1 MFKVPEDFEEML
13 QDIKVLGRREA
24 GILLRMNHKYQNILN
39 DVKVA
44 EDKKTKALEEEAK
57 ALEPVD
63 EDALLDQQL
72 EATLHRI
79 QREKK
84 RVEKKERVLKAKS
97 DLRKKM
103 SVIASSGVDGDDEDL
118 HLSQKLWDKVR
129 AKGFDKVGE
138 KSDDDDSSEEVSE
151 EEE

>member
-1 MFKVPEDFEEML
+1 MRAKEVLAKHAKIFKVPEDFEDML

-39 DVKVA
+39 DVKIA
-44 EDKKTKALEEEAK
+44 QDKKTKALEEEAK

-63 EDALLDQQL
+63 EDAELDKQL

-84 RVEKKERVLKAKS
+84 RAEKKERVLKVKS

-103 SVIASSGVDGDDEDL
+103 SVIASNGVDGDDEEL
-118 HLSQKLWDKVR
+118 HLS
-129 AKGFDKVGE
+129 
-138 KSDDDDSSEEVSE
+138 
-151 EEE
+151 

>member
-57 ALEPVD
+57 ALEQVD

-118 HLSQKLWDKVR
+118 HLS
-129 AKGFDKVGE
+129 
-138 KSDDDDSSEEVSE
+138 
-151 EEE
+151 

>member
-1 MFKVPEDFEEML
+1 ML

-39 DVKVA
+39 DVKIA
-44 EDKKTKALEEEAK
+44 QNKKTKALEEEAK
-57 ALEPVD
+57 ALESVD
-63 EDALLDQQL
+63 EDAELDKQL

-84 RVEKKERVLKAKS
+84 RAEKKERVLKAKS

-103 SVIASSGVDGDDEDL
+103 SVIASNGVDGDDEEL
-118 HLSQKLWDKVR
+118 YLSQKLWDKVR
-129 AKGFDKVGE
+129 AQGFDKVGD
-138 KSDDDDSSEEVSE
+138 KSDDDDSSEELSE
-151 EEE
+151 EED

>member
-1 MFKVPEDFEEML
+1 M
-13 QDIKVLGRREA
+13 
-24 GILLRMNHKYQNILN
+24 
-39 DVKVA
+39 
-44 EDKKTKALEEEAK
+44 
-57 ALEPVD
+57 
-63 EDALLDQQL
+63 
-72 EATLHRI
+72 
-79 QREKK
+79 

>member
-1 MFKVPEDFEEML
+1 VRAKEVLEKHAKIFKVPDDFEDML

-39 DVKVA
+39 DVKIA
-44 EDKKTKALEEEAK
+44 QNKKTKALEEEAK
-57 ALEPVD
+57 ALESVD
-63 EDALLDQQL
+63 EDAELDKQL

-84 RVEKKERVLKAKS
+84 RAEKKERVFKAKS

-103 SVIASSGVDGDDEDL
+103 SVIASNGVDGDDEEL
-118 HLSQKLWDKVR
+118 HLS
-129 AKGFDKVGE
+129 
-138 KSDDDDSSEEVSE
+138 
-151 EEE
+151 

>member
-1 MFKVPEDFEEML
+1 ML

-39 DVKVA
+39 DVKIA
-44 EDKKTKALEEEAK
+44 QNKKTKALEEEAK
-57 ALEPVD
+57 ALESVD
-63 EDALLDQQL
+63 EDAELDKQL

-84 RVEKKERVLKAKS
+84 RAEKKERVLKAKS

-103 SVIASSGVDGDDEDL
+103 SVIASNGVDGDDEEL

-129 AKGFDKVGE
+129 AKGFDKVGD
-138 KSDDDDSSEEVSE
+138 KSDDDDSSEELSE
-151 EEE
+151 EED